1 MRLEPLTL
9 RHTQALHLAGQDEG
23 IWRHLPIAPPRTVEA
38 TREWIQQA
46 IDRAG
51 KGTEIPFAIISTAY
65 GAPVG
70 STRFLELQPENSSLE
85 IGWTWIAPEFQR
97 TTINTE
103 CKFLLMTH
111 AFEVMGV
118 VRVQL
123 KTDGRNTGSQTAIE
137 RIGAKR
143 EGTLRKNRRLW
154 DGFIRDTVHFSVID
168 SEWSEGKRHLI
179 RLMNA

>member
-51 KGTEIPFAIISTAY
+51 KGTEIPFALISTAY

-70 STRFLELQPENSSLE
+70 STRFLELQPENSSL
-85 IGWTWIAPEFQR
+85 
-97 TTINTE
+97 
-103 CKFLLMTH
+103 
-111 AFEVMGV
+111 
-118 VRVQL
+118 
-123 KTDGRNTGSQTAIE
+123 
-137 RIGAKR
+137 
-143 EGTLRKNRRLW
+143 
-154 DGFIRDTVHFSVID
+154 
-168 SEWSEGKRHLI
+168 GKV
-179 RLMNA
+179 

>member
-1 MRLEPLTL
+1 M
-9 RHTQALHLAGQDEG
+9 
-23 IWRHLPIAPPRTVEA
+23 
-38 TREWIQQA
+38 
-46 IDRAG
+46 
-51 KGTEIPFAIISTAY
+51 
-65 GAPVG
+65 G

-111 AFEVMGV
+111 AFEVIGV

-123 KTDGRNTGSQTAIE
+123 KTDGLNARSQMAIQ

-143 EGTLRKNRRLW
+143 QGTLRKNRRLW

-168 SEWSEGKRHLI
+168 SEWSEVKRRLI
-179 RLMNA
+179 RLMDA